1 MTGEPFSY
9 RGGKGMSPVLELPDA
24 HCVSHGPYRG
34 LECPQ
39 CSEGQRAE
47 NENR

>member
-1 MTGEPFSY
+1 
-9 RGGKGMSPVLELPDA
+9 MSPVLELPDA